1 MSSLR
6 VRVSPQLHGVGGESS
21 LIELSEL
28 CLVINGYAGFTESTF
43 EKNDRKSLKDKVRLD
58 RTFRY

>member
-21 LIELSEL
+21 LIESSEL
-28 CLVINGYAGFTESTF
+28 CFVINGYTGFTRNTF
-43 EKNDRKSLKDKVRLD
+43 EKE
-58 RTFRY
+58 